1 MKTNSSLPVTLKVRH
16 QLRGGAGSRLITLTE
31 TRHKV
36 LTCRTSDGPRPP
48 PGSAGPSST
57 PRHRQQPTQHLLTFG
72 NFGEPRRTLEEQ
84 VDESENIRWSISGDA
99 ADSSITFITLMKSR
113 NVNVLFKIRCS
124 FNTAQLQQQIT
135 VVEPTGGEHVELL
148 LQ

>member
-1 MKTNSSLPVTLKVRH
+1 MHEESCSFRH

-72 NFGEPRRTLEEQ
+72 NFGEPRRTLESILGNLSFRH
-84 VDESENIRWSISGDA
+84 DRRINNIPRRVMTWFSSGGVGLPA
-99 ADSSITFITLMKSR
+99 FPASYQSSFTPSLDLVTFSTEVK
-113 NVNVLFKIRCS
+113 
-124 FNTAQLQQQIT
+124 
-135 VVEPTGGEHVELL
+135 E
-148 LQ
+148 